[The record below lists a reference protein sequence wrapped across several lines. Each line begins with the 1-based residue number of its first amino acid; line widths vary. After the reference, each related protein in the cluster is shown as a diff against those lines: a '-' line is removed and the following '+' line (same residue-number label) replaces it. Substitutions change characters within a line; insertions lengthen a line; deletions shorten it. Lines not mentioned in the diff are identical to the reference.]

1 MKLEG
6 IVLSEIDYKEATKI
20 VNLYTEKGKIGVK
33 ALGSKKIKNGLLGFI
48 TTGNTVSFVTTDK
61 EVYTLIEYDIIDSIM
76 KKDLDINEMKALGTI
91 LYIINMIP
99 SDSPHEKIYP
109 FVKDILSN
117 IKNINIDKLLS
128 IFLIKMLYPFGISPN
143 LKSCVKCQNKHDLI
157 AFDIAYGGALCKNC
171 IDKNN
176 NIEIWNEY
184 YYDKKDLKEYSDTD
198 FTYLLNQIKNYY
210 SYHLNIRLKI

>member
-6 IVLSEIDYKEATKI
+6 IVLSEIDYKEASKI

-76 KKDLDINEMKALGTI
+76 KKDLDINEMKSLGTI

-99 SDSPHEKIYP
+99 PDSPHEKIYP

>member
-6 IVLSEIDYKEATKI
+6 IVLSEIDYKEASKI

-76 KKDLDINEMKALGTI
+76 KKDLDINEMKSLGTI

-109 FVKDILSN
+109 FVKNILSN

-171 IDKNN
+171 IDKTN

-184 YYDKKDLKEYSDTD
+184 YYGKKNLKDYSDTD
-198 FTYLLNQIKNYY
+198 FSFLLNQIKNYY

>member
-6 IVLSEIDYKEATKI
+6 IVLSEIDYKEASKI

-76 KKDLDINEMKALGTI
+76 KKDLDINEMKSLGTI

-184 YYDKKDLKEYSDTD
+184 YYDKKDLKDYSDTD
-198 FTYLLNQIKNYY
+198 FTFLLNQIKNYY

>member
-6 IVLSEIDYKEATKI
+6 IVLSEIDYKEASKI

-76 KKDLDINEMKALGTI
+76 KKDLDINEMKSLGTI

>member
-6 IVLSEIDYKEATKI
+6 IVLSEIDYKEASKI

>member
-1 MKLEG
+1 MKFEG
-6 IVLSEIDYKEATKI
+6 IVLSEIDYKEASKI

-33 ALGSKKIKNGLLGFI
+33 ALGSKKIKNGLLGFT

-76 KKDLDINEMKALGTI
+76 KHDLDINEMKELGVI

-99 SDSPHEKIYP
+99 ADSPHDKIYP
-109 FVKDILSN
+109 FVKDIISN

-143 LKSCVKCQNKHDLI
+143 LKSCVKCQNNHDLI

-171 IDKNN
+171 IDKTN

-184 YYDKKDLKEYSDTD
+184 YYGKKNLNEYSDTD
-198 FTYLLNQIKNYY
+198 FSFLLNQIKNYY
-210 SYHLNIRLKI
+210 SYHLNIRLKL

>member
-6 IVLSEIDYKEATKI
+6 IVLSEIDYKEASKI

-171 IDKNN
+171 IDKTN

-184 YYDKKDLKEYSDTD
+184 YYGKKNLKDYSDTD
-198 FTYLLNQIKNYY
+198 FSILLNQIKNYY
-210 SYHLNIRLKI
+210 SYHLNIRLKL

>member
-6 IVLSEIDYKEATKI
+6 IVLSEIDYKEASKI

-210 SYHLNIRLKI
+210 SYHLNIRLKL

>member
-6 IVLSEIDYKEATKI
+6 IVLSEIDYKEASKI

-184 YYDKKDLKEYSDTD
+184 YYDKKDLKDYSDTD